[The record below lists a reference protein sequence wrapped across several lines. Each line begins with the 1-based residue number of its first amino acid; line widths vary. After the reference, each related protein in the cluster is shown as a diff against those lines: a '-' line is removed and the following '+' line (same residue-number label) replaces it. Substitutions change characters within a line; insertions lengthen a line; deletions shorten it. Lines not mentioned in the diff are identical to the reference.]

1 MKRWL
6 LCVMVLCLT
15 GSLAL
20 FANGA
25 GEAGSQDSD
34 QPVEIT
40 YLVDK
45 DTAVDAAMIVAEEF
59 ERRTGIKVVFE
70 YRPSGPEGVNLI
82 KTRLATGE
90 MSDFFL
96 FNSGSLLTGIN
107 PERNCLDLSN
117 ESYMDRVSESFKQTV
132 SINGSVYGVPR
143 GSSMAGGW
151 LYNKKVYED
160 LGLEVPMTWDQLME
174 NCEVI
179 KKAGKTAVIGTY
191 KDSWSSQLI
200 LLGDYFYIY
209 HEVPDF
215 AERFTKNEAKY
226 ATTPKALASFEK
238 YADVLGRDFMNR
250 DYLAA
255 TYDDG
260 LRMLCTGEGV
270 HYPMLTA
277 AFNAIG
283 QNYPDNAD
291 DIGFFAQ
298 PDNSGVNGA
307 TIWMPSSL
315 YVYKE
320 SEHIEEVKQ
329 FLEFYLSEEG
339 LKLYAQHNTAI
350 GPYVITGVTMP
361 ENTYPGVLDLMK
373 YINEDGRS
381 APALEFLTPVKAPSS
396 AQICVEVGS
405 GMVTP
410 KEGAEKYDRDTEKQ
424 AKQLALPGW

>member
-1 MKRWL
+1 MKKCL
-6 LCVMVLCLT
+6 LFVLILFLT
-15 GSLAL
+15 GTICL
-20 FANGA
+20 FANGSGEAA
-25 GEAGSQDSD
+25 GERAAE
-34 QPVEIT
+34 PVEIT

-59 ERRTGIKVVFE
+59 EKQTGIRVVFE

-96 FNSGSLLTGIN
+96 FNSGSLLTGLN
-107 PERNCLDLSN
+107 PERNCLDLSD
-117 ESYMDRVSESFKQTV
+117 EPYMDRITDSFKQTV
-132 SINGSVYGVPR
+132 SVNDAVYGIPR
-143 GSSMAGGW
+143 GSAMAGGW
-151 LYNKKVYED
+151 LYNKRVYKE
-160 LGLEVPMTWDQLME
+160 LGLEVPTTWDDLLA

-179 KKAGKTAVIGTY
+179 KRAGKTAVIGTY

-200 LLGDYFYIY
+200 LLGDYYYIH
-209 HEVPDF
+209 HENPDF
-215 AERFTKNEAKY
+215 ADKFTKNQAKY

-238 YADVLGRDFMNR
+238 YADILSRDLMNK

-260 LRMLCTGEGV
+260 LGMLCSGDGV
-270 HYPMLTA
+270 HYPMLSA

-283 QNYPDNAD
+283 QNYPEAAD

-307 TIWMPSSL
+307 TIWMPSSI
-315 YVYKE
+315 YVNKNG
-320 SEHIEEVKQ
+320 EHIEEVKQ
-329 FLEFYLSEEG
+329 FLQFYLSEEG
-339 LKLYAQHNTAI
+339 LGLYAQHNTAI
-350 GPYVITGVTMP
+350 GPYVITGVNLP
-361 ENTYPGVLDLMK
+361 DDTYPGVLDLMA
-373 YINEDGRS
+373 YINEEGRS

-410 KEGAEKYDRDTEKQ
+410 LEAAEKYDRDTMKQ